1 MTEFGTEQCKMGE
14 EKKAKNE
21 WVHFRE
27 LRARC
32 PVCKKVDQIV
42 TTYKVAGKP
51 VNTWV
56 SGIMSGIKRNEFSE
70 YRIPDRKQ
78 SYL

>member
-1 MTEFGTEQCKMGE
+1 MF
-14 EKKAKNE
+14 KKKLLAL
-21 WVHFRE
+21 VLACTTVFSM
-27 LRARC
+27 
-32 PVCKKVDQIV
+32 VDQIV

>member
-1 MTEFGTEQCKMGE
+1 M
-14 EKKAKNE
+14 
-21 WVHFRE
+21 
-27 LRARC
+27 
-32 PVCKKVDQIV
+32 VDQIA

-56 SGIMSGIKRNEFSE
+56 PGIMSGIKRNEFSE

>member
-1 MTEFGTEQCKMGE
+1 MQGNITDWGKEV
-14 EKKAKNE
+14 KKGLIERGWSINDLA
-21 WVHFRE
+21 
-27 LRARC
+27 
-32 PVCKKVDQIV
+32 DQIA

-56 SGIMSGIKRNEFSE
+56 PGIMSGIKRNEFSE

>member
-1 MTEFGTEQCKMGE
+1 MFNTGPYNFFKIRRNSFIGCGKM
-14 EKKAKNE
+14 
-21 WVHFRE
+21 
-27 LRARC
+27 
-32 PVCKKVDQIV
+32 VDQIV

>member
-1 MTEFGTEQCKMGE
+1 M
-14 EKKAKNE
+14 
-21 WVHFRE
+21 
-27 LRARC
+27 
-32 PVCKKVDQIV
+32 VDQIV
-42 TTYKVAGKP
+42 TTYKVAGNP
-51 VNTWV
+51 VNTRV

>member
-1 MTEFGTEQCKMGE
+1 M
-14 EKKAKNE
+14 
-21 WVHFRE
+21 
-27 LRARC
+27 
-32 PVCKKVDQIV
+32 VDQIV

-51 VNTWV
+51 VNTRG
-56 SGIMSGIKRNEFSE
+56 SGIMSDIKRNEFSE

>member
-1 MTEFGTEQCKMGE
+1 MVTEELLSMVPE
-14 EKKAKNE
+14 NVLEKD
-21 WVHFRE
+21 
-27 LRARC
+27 
-32 PVCKKVDQIV
+32 DQIA

-56 SGIMSGIKRNEFSE
+56 PGIMSGIKRNEFSE

>member
-1 MTEFGTEQCKMGE
+1 M
-14 EKKAKNE
+14 
-21 WVHFRE
+21 
-27 LRARC
+27 
-32 PVCKKVDQIV
+32 VDQIA

-51 VNTWV
+51 VNTRV

>member
-1 MTEFGTEQCKMGE
+1 MSRSGNWDYTVKIHMD
-14 EKKAKNE
+14 
-21 WVHFRE
+21 
-27 LRARC
+27 
-32 PVCKKVDQIV
+32 DQIV
-42 TTYKVAGKP
+42 TTYKVAGNP
-51 VNTWV
+51 VNTRV

>member
-1 MTEFGTEQCKMGE
+1 M
-14 EKKAKNE
+14 
-21 WVHFRE
+21 
-27 LRARC
+27 
-32 PVCKKVDQIV
+32 VDQIV

-56 SGIMSGIKRNEFSE
+56 SGIMSDIKRNEFSE

>member
-1 MTEFGTEQCKMGE
+1 M
-14 EKKAKNE
+14 
-21 WVHFRE
+21 
-27 LRARC
+27 
-32 PVCKKVDQIV
+32 VDQIV

-78 SYL
+78 SYLWSALKLHFSGQESKNQKPEYHGRSLPDPAF